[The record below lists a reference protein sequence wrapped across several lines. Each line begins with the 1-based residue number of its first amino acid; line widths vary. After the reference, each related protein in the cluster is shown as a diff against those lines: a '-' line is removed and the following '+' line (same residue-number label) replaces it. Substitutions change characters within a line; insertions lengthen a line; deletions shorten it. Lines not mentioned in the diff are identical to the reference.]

1 MTTNQAAT
9 ESQTAL
15 TLLFPASRR
24 HSEDETLQRHET
36 LQHRLQ
42 RGVRVGDLHTAVPT
56 LARDLVWAELATLIG
71 RTMATDLVAIV
82 RGGWQTSTRLTQA
95 ARRTLDDPGSC
106 EVVNLAD
113 HTIAFTNAA
122 AIDLLIDQLAAVT
135 FHVRVEVDVHITAL
149 AAGVE
154 HGRIVNLRSGKSDVT
169 VRLFVDSDEIA
180 HRRVDIDLVAEVN
193 LGKGIE
199 LLPNSDRPAVELPSQ
214 PRAGTGR

>member
-82 RGGWQTSTRLTQA
+82 RGGSTIPGP
-95 ARRTLDDPGSC
+95 AR
-106 EVVNLAD
+106 
-113 HTIAFTNAA
+113 
-122 AIDLLIDQLAAVT
+122 
-135 FHVRVEVDVHITAL
+135 
-149 AAGVE
+149 
-154 HGRIVNLRSGKSDVT
+154 
-169 VRLFVDSDEIA
+169 
-180 HRRVDIDLVAEVN
+180 
-193 LGKGIE
+193 
-199 LLPNSDRPAVELPSQ
+199 
-214 PRAGTGR
+214 